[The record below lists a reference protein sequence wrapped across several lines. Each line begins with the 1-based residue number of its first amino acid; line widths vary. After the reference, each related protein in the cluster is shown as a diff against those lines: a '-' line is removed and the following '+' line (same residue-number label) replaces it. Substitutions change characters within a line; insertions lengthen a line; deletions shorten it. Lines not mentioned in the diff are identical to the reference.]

1 MNAVEIE
8 EAGDDAVID
17 NVDGAPDADDFESDD
32 PTDP

>member
-1 MNAVEIE
+1 ME

-32 PTDP
+32 PAD